1 MSRRF
6 IMTILAAAIAFSGVT
21 AAPAR
26 AADSDA
32 MLRALGIGTAL
43 LVVGAAIRNARADD
57 DRKDRDKKAKPKH
70 VAPSRHEPARR
81 WQDDRGRRSWSRGP
95 APLPP
100 ACLIDRR
107 RQGAVFD
114 AQCLG
119 NRYSESRR
127 LPDNC
132 RFRMDTRRGKVTV
145 YDAGCLRRSGYELA
159 RR

>member
-6 IMTILAAAIAFSGVT
+6 IMTVLAAAVAFGGLT
-21 AAPAR
+21 AGPSR

-70 VAPSRHEPARR
+70 VAPSRHEPSRR
-81 WQDDRGRRSWSRGP
+81 WHDDRGRGSWNRGP
-95 APLPP
+95 APLPS
-100 ACLIDRR
+100 ACLMDRR
-107 RQGAVFD
+107 KQGAVFD
-114 AQCLG
+114 AQCLR

-127 LPDNC
+127 LPEDC

-145 YDAGCLRRSGYELA
+145 YDARCLRRSGYELA